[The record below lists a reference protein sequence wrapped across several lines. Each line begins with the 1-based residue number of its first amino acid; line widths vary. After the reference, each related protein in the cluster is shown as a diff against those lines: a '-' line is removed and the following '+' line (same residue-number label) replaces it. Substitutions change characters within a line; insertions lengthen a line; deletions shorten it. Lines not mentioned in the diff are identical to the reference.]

1 MAERKS
7 NETQS
12 DESRR
17 RIKSCSGSLSDSAAG
32 EGDASRKSDQGL
44 PGLATDDKA
53 AAPLPE
59 RIRPGCASA
68 QCAASPR
75 PGARAAS
82 PRPGVRADSLWRGR
96 QLPCEELR
104 QLAADAERVLRPQQ
118 RAKLGPAPC
127 AQAWAERRVSAP
139 FLGPRADVGTV
150 GVHER
155 LFRQAE
161 RDDPPRPPSWDG
173 RASPLHG
180 TVRQRG
186 LPARAGSPLH
196 AQGVSTYNARVRE
209 AVNQRERERAG
220 GREARCRAAARVQA
234 AWRGLFLRRML
245 ANVHKAARVLQQ
257 RVRYRWPRAM
267 AQQRR
272 QMRTLRAKQ
281 RGVENSRS
289 RAAWDGSP
297 IRVTGGRTSS
307 RPVPPQP
314 ALLARPASPAPGADK
329 PRNRQRV
336 YIRLHAL
343 AKEWKLRLKEKQ
355 ARREAELRAHELDG
369 CTFKPSRFLI
379 TGYNFASPPRR
390 DEPDS
395 DWEVAP
401 IGLRLKV
408 FRELLSLGALA
419 QPHEGPLRWDGTRRA
434 VGELLTTADLVLE
447 VVKPHTLARKCAYV
461 DALPA
466 GAKAPATIY
475 VSHAWKYT
483 FSDVVSALEQAV
495 GEDDGV
501 WFCAL
506 INNQH
511 ETGSMTYDFLEGEFR
526 RNVESVGRVVLVF
539 APWSAPITLTR
550 AWCLFEIFVCVQR
563 GIPLEVIMPA
573 AQLIDFATALVDDF
587 DSVALALSKI
597 ALDEAE
603 ATKPEDKA
611 NIMRAVEASVGLGK
625 LDKQVLRELRAWLLQ
640 TGMEALAA
648 EPENWG
654 LTSAIGKLLHD
665 QGRLGEAE
673 PLLRRAL
680 EGRERQLGVN
690 HPSTLTSVNNL
701 ASLLQD
707 QGKLVE
713 AELLFRRALEGR
725 EEQLGASHPR
735 TLTAVNNLALLLK
748 MQGRL
753 GEAEPLYRRALRGQE
768 KQLGASHLDT
778 LTSVN
783 NLASLLQDQGK
794 LGEAEPLYRRAL
806 KGREEQLG
814 ANHPETLTAVN
825 NLALL
830 LKTQGRLGEAEPL
843 YRRALGGQEKQLGAS
858 HPDTLTSMNNL
869 ALLLKMQGKLG
880 EAEPLYRRALE
891 GQEKQLGANHPETLT
906 SVNNLAQM
914 LKTQGKLGEAEPLFR
929 RALQGCEKQLGAS
942 HPSTLTSVSNLATLL
957 EDQGNLDEAE
967 HLFRRA
973 LEGREEQLGAS
984 HPDTLASV
992 NNLAQMLDEQGNLDE
1007 AEPLYWR
1014 ALEGSERQL
1023 GASHPSTLTTVN
1035 CLAGLLQDQGKL
1047 DEAELLYKRALEG
1060 REEQLGTSHPST
1072 LTSLNHLASLLK
1084 KQGKLDEAEPLFR
1097 CALERREEQLGT
1109 SHPNTLTSVLS
1120 LAGCLREAGRVVEAT
1135 SLFRRELDACAARLG
1150 DEDEETLASAR
1161 NLVLLL
1167 DQTESTEEVRQLR
1180 ARFRL

>member
-1 MAERKS
+1 MGCLAKLFPSNAPPRCNPRPARANEFAAFKTPSLPSDTPTSFHRAPALRPAPCTRK
-7 NETQS
+7 
-12 DESRR
+12 RR
-17 RIKSCSGSLSDSAAG
+17 LQRYVFGFLIIHHFYQLPTSA
-32 EGDASRKSDQGL
+32 
-44 PGLATDDKA
+44 
-53 AAPLPE
+53 
-59 RIRPGCASA
+59 IRPGCASA

-281 RGVENSRS
+281 RG
-289 RAAWDGSP
+289 
-297 IRVTGGRTSS
+297 
-307 RPVPPQP
+307 P

-369 CTFKPSRFLI
+369 
-379 TGYNFASPPRR
+379 

-475 VSHAWKYT
+475 
-483 FSDVVSALEQAV
+483 AV